1 MDMSDDNESD
11 EIYQISK
18 NDEEIV
24 TDDIE
29 VSKTGKLSLQK
40 NINNIEK

>member
-11 EIYQISK
+11 ERYQRSK
-18 NDEEIV
+18 NDEEKV

-29 VSKTGKLSLQK
+29 VLKLVKLSLQK
-40 NINNIEK
+40 I